1 MRDGDDRTLER
12 REILLQPFDGVQVQ
26 MVRRLVEKQDIRILQ
41 NEAAEVHARLF
52 AARERVKQALAHLR
66 RDGKAVCDL
75 VDGRLGVVAAET
87 LELGRELAVAAQRFL
102 ALVAVCH
109 LLGEG
114 VHLVLHPLHARKRAL
129 EHVFDRVALGIHRD
143 L

>member
-1 MRDGDDRTLER
+1 
-12 REILLQPFDGVQVQ
+12 

-66 RDGKAVCDL
+66 RDGKAVGNL
-75 VDGRLGVVAAET
+75 VDGRFRVVPAKA
-87 LELGRELAVAAQRFL
+87 LELCRKLTVAAQRFL

-109 LLGEG
+109 LLGES
-114 VHLVLHPLHARKRAL
+114 VHLVLQPLHARKGAL
-129 EHVFDRVALGIHRD
+129 EHILDRVALGIHRN